1 MGCDMEYWGKE
12 GRGGMN
18 THTMYSVFY
27 VLVASLFRIFF
38 CYFKVFRFF
47 LHVVGKEFFIQYKIK
62 YLNFFL
68 LLLVC
73 FVLVFF

>member
-1 MGCDMEYWGKE
+1 MEYWGKE
-12 GRGGMN
+12 GGGGMN

-27 VLVASLFRIFF
+27 VLVTALFRIFF

-47 LHVVGKEFFIQYKIK
+47 LHVVGKEFFIQYKITK
-62 YLNFFL
+62 YLNWFF
-68 LLLVC
+68 LLVC